1 MTEDNNVMAENNTMR
16 ILLIRPGKR
25 PEVKVIPH
33 TLEEMQKTVG
43 GCIQATYPWD
53 DLIGLICDEDALTKP
68 EQQGNRKINDDMAI
82 KGPFFLCGLGE
93 EDFTDFPKEL
103 IDKYMKLFWKPEIFV
118 RTVRGPVIIPVD
130 REWDTEGEMIAA
142 LERRRG

>member
-1 MTEDNNVMAENNTMR
+1 MTEDNNTMR

-43 GCIQATYPWD
+43 GYIQATYPWD
-53 DLIGLICDEDALTKP
+53 DLIGLICDEDALAKP
-68 EQQGNRKINDDMAI
+68 EQQWNRKINDDMAI

-93 EDFTDFPKEL
+93 EDFTDFPEEL
-103 IDKYMKLFWKPEIFV
+103 IDKYTKRFWNPEIFI
-118 RTVRGPVIIPVD
+118 RTMRGPVVIPVD
-130 REWDTEGEMIAA
+130 REWDIEGEMIAA
-142 LERRRG
+142 LEQRHG